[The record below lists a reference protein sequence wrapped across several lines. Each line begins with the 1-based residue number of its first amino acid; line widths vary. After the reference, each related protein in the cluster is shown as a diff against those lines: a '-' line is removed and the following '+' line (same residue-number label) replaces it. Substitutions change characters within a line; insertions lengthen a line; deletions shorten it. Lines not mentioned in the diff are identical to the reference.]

1 MIINNVTKGT
11 FKTVTSELNSP
22 NSDGLAN
29 LVDIVHCTFI
39 FHKLTISLC
48 HISSPIHDYMVT
60 GPQEQI
66 RLQSECVSL
75 CYKL

>member
-29 LVDIVHCTFI
+29 LVDIVHCF
-39 FHKLTISLC
+39 
-48 HISSPIHDYMVT
+48 V
-60 GPQEQI
+60 
-66 RLQSECVSL
+66 
-75 CYKL
+75 